1 MSFLI
6 HWRINVGFLNKVSSW
21 VYRVA
26 NWPLLAAAAL
36 IFIFFTV
43 LILPGMAGNLADLT
57 GVEISPDTSILYSA
71 DDLYAMAEAYGSE
84 GRGYYIY
91 SRYTFDVAWPLVYLL
106 FLTTSISC
114 LFRSLPVTKT
124 PWRLI
129 NLLPLAGAVLDLLE
143 NNAASLVMYRYPL
156 PTPIVAHLAPVFTF
170 LKWIVIGFCFIALA
184 GGILLRVQ
192 QYLKNK

>member
-1 MSFLI
+1 
-6 HWRINVGFLNKVSSW
+6 
-21 VYRVA
+21 
-26 NWPLLAAAAL
+26 
-36 IFIFFTV
+36 
-43 LILPGMAGNLADLT
+43 MAGNLADLT

-71 DDLYAMAEAYGSE
+71 DDLYAMAEAYGSG

-106 FLTTSISC
+106 FLATSISY

-156 PTPIVAHLAPVFTF
+156 PTPIVAHLTPVFTL
-170 LKWIVIGFCFIALA
+170 LKWVVIGFCFIALA